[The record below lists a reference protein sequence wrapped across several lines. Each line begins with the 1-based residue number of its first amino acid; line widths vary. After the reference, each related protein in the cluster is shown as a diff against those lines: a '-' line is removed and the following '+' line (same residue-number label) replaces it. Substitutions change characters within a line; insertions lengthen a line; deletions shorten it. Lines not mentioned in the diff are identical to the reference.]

1 MKAPASFFKALSAA
15 TIGAGMIANV
25 TAANLLESGFDSGA
39 EFIVVGDDDSDAT
52 FGFDYSAL
60 GIPAAPNGS
69 DTIGLRLASNI
80 TAPNAAAG
88 VSVGTKAQF
97 SGAFQAKFDFWLNY
111 HTSGGTTEYGGGGVG
126 FSTAGAPLNG
136 LQFVGD
142 TDGDSSTDY
151 LLLDGGATVGFDS
164 GSYSVFSLNN
174 SVAENDDLQA
184 AFPSSLPPQKQ
195 TDDFGQTQ
203 AASQP
208 GSLGFGWHTM
218 TLDVDGS
225 GQATFTIDNT
235 EFGSLSGSTDG
246 SIAVTHWDR
255 FSSVAGNENLAFGV
269 YDNLVVSEVA
279 AIPEPSSTLLVG
291 LAGLFLVG
299 SRRRK

>member
-1 MKAPASFFKALSAA
+1 
-15 TIGAGMIANV
+15 
-25 TAANLLESGFDSGA
+25 
-39 EFIVVGDDDSDAT
+39 
-52 FGFDYSAL
+52 
-60 GIPAAPNGS
+60 
-69 DTIGLRLASNI
+69 
-80 TAPNAAAG
+80 
-88 VSVGTKAQF
+88 
-97 SGAFQAKFDFWLNY
+97 
-111 HTSGGTTEYGGGGVG
+111 
-126 FSTAGAPLNG
+126 
-136 LQFVGD
+136 
-142 TDGDSSTDY
+142 
-151 LLLDGGATVGFDS
+151 
-164 GSYSVFSLNN
+164 
-174 SVAENDDLQA
+174 
-184 AFPSSLPPQKQ
+184 
-195 TDDFGQTQ
+195 
-203 AASQP
+203 P

-235 EFGSLSGSTDG
+235 EFGSLSGATDG